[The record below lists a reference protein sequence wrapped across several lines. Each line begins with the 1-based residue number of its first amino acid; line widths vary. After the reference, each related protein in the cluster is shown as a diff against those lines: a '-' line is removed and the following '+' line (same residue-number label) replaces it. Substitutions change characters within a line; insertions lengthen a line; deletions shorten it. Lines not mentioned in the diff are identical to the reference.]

1 MSNIK
6 QKKIQAFDSSH
17 FCSKSCFD
25 DEDNGTQIYLLF
37 QPSIN
42 VFKIT
47 NSDDI

>member
-1 MSNIK
+1 M
-6 QKKIQAFDSSH
+6 QAFDSSH

-37 QPSIN
+37 QSSIN